1 MPSLLSAELP
11 LDDLPQFLLHI
22 HRLCRGG
29 AAPLARIIPSS
40 SFVCDGL
47 LRARRPALTGP
58 SGGGLGIASVRSLYG
73 QPAAGYLRFAPVA
86 RPTRDAHLLHG
97 LPTPGLRWLG
107 GAWSWG
113 QVTPGYSRRTTLWF
127 EGGRCDRPQGSHKN
141 DTSGVEPVERPS
153 HAPPRGTRGDPLG
166 WSSPPPRVVN
176 RSLQGGESEPPG
188 TRAGAS
194 GCQAGP
200 SSILVAAESRPF
212 AAPGCARPPQRYLA
226 AALSCSRPP
235 RSIDAPAPSSGTA
248 P

>member
-1 MPSLLSAELP
+1 M
-11 LDDLPQFLLHI
+11 Q
-22 HRLCRGG
+22 GG
-29 AAPLARIIPSS
+29 AAPLARIVPSS

-153 HAPPRGTRGDPLG
+153 HEPPRGTRGDRWGGHHHPQG
-166 WSSPPPRVVN
+166 WSIGASRVVSRTLKHPR
-176 RSLQGGESEPPG
+176 RSRKPPLRSPRLR
-188 TRAGAS
+188 TTTPKIPRRS
-194 GCQAGP
+194 P
-200 SSILVAAESRPF
+200 EL
-212 AAPGCARPPQRYLA
+212 
-226 AALSCSRPP
+226 LSTTPEHRRTSPKLRHRTLKHRHTCP
-235 RSIDAPAPSSGTA
+235 
-248 P
+248 

>member
-1 MPSLLSAELP
+1 MSQRAGHRRPSGFVRAHHLLSKSA
-11 LDDLPQFLLHI
+11 
-22 HRLCRGG
+22 
-29 AAPLARIIPSS
+29 
-40 SFVCDGL
+40 
-47 LRARRPALTGP
+47 GP
-58 SGGGLGIASVRSLYG
+58 TAVGWDN
-73 QPAAGYLRFAPVA
+73 PPYLRWAPPAWAPHSGVEVI
-86 RPTRDAHLLHG
+86 
-97 LPTPGLRWLG
+97 G

-127 EGGRCDRPQGSHKN
+127 EGGDVTALKVLSKN

-153 HAPPRGTRGDPLG
+153 HGPPRGTRGVPLG

-212 AAPGCARPPQRYLA
+212 AAPGCARPPPRYLA

-248 P
+248 PSSIDTPALDPKMHR

>member
-1 MPSLLSAELP
+1 M
-11 LDDLPQFLLHI
+11 
-22 HRLCRGG
+22 RGG
-29 AAPLARIIPSS
+29 AAPLARIVPSS
-40 SFVCDGL
+40 SFVCDDL

-86 RPTRDAHLLHG
+86 RP
-97 LPTPGLRWLG
+97 
-107 GAWSWG
+107 
-113 QVTPGYSRRTTLWF
+113 
-127 EGGRCDRPQGSHKN
+127 QGSLKN

-153 HAPPRGTRGDPLG
+153 HRPPRGTRGDPLG
-166 WSSPPPRVVN
+166 LSSPPPWVVN

-200 SSILVAAESRPF
+200 SSILVAAESRLF
-212 AAPGCARPPQRYLA
+212 AASRLRTTTPKIPRRSPEL
-226 AALSCSRPP
+226 LSTTPEHR
-235 RSIDAPAPSSGTA
+235 RTSSKLRHRTLKHRHTC

>member
-1 MPSLLSAELP
+1 M
-11 LDDLPQFLLHI
+11 
-22 HRLCRGG
+22 RGG
-29 AAPLARIIPSS
+29 AAPLARIVPSS
-40 SFVCDGL
+40 SFVCDDL

-86 RPTRDAHLLHG
+86 RP
-97 LPTPGLRWLG
+97 
-107 GAWSWG
+107 
-113 QVTPGYSRRTTLWF
+113 
-127 EGGRCDRPQGSHKN
+127 QGSLKN

-153 HAPPRGTRGDPLG
+153 HRPPRGTRGDPLG
-166 WSSPPPRVVN
+166 LSSPPPWVVN

-226 AALSCSRPP
+226 AALSCSQPP

-248 P
+248 PSSIDTPALDPKMHR